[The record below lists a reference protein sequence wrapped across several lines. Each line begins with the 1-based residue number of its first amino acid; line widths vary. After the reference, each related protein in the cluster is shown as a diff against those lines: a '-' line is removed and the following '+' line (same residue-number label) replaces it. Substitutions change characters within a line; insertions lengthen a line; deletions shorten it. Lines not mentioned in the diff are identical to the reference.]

1 MNMFVIF
8 YKILDFLFV
17 SKPREIFLS
26 KDNRISAA
34 AIQHS
39 CFDHVT
45 RSPQEK
51 LEAGYKM

>member
-1 MNMFVIF
+1 MFINF
-8 YKILDFLFV
+8 HRILDFLFV
-17 SKPREIFLS
+17 YKPREIFLS

>member
-1 MNMFVIF
+1 MFMNFHR
-8 YKILDFLFV
+8 ILDFLFV
-17 SKPREIFLS
+17 YKLREIFLS

-51 LEAGYKM
+51 LEAGYKN